1 MADGILTSPRKRRAG
16 LQSATIE
23 SALELQLQED
33 REYIVPVLC
42 HALAIIEVLRARDS
56 GLKLEE
62 IHQATGISKSTA
74 YRIIR
79 TLVAKRYVAR
89 DQHALYKWS
98 SFAG

>member
-1 MADGILTSPRKRRAG
+1 MVGSVDNPKRRKRTG
-16 LQSATIE
+16 LQGATID
-23 SALELQLQED
+23 SSPELRLQEN

-42 HALAIIEVLRARDS
+42 HALQIIEVLRTKDA

-62 IHQATGISKSTA
+62 IHQATGISRSTA
-74 YRIIR
+74 YRIVR

-89 DQHALYKWS
+89 DRRALYRWS